1 MFSPKIKIDLSN
13 KYLNI
18 RIIYISIM
26 EAENIV
32 RYPIEIFQ
40 KYKSI
45 IRETPDILFEF
56 SINDEPVQYA
66 SRLKSSNVLN
76 NTEIK
81 ANLNFLINRKNM
93 SGQDEDLYDQV
104 VSNLNKISD
113 KNFNE
118 IADEIMN
125 LPYTK
130 SKHIYRLAESILIKS
145 IKESTFSE
153 KYAKLSLSL
162 LPCYIEINENKVHF
176 RTVLL
181 TICQD
186 IFNELIFDPKYD
198 LQVKKKQEY
207 DRQISYETL
216 SLGGLTNFFGKLN
229 KVNILP
235 CQIISFCFDK
245 LIKCIERGDA
255 NEVKFEGLKNLVESS
270 VQNIKEK
277 DSKIYE
283 DMHAKVKNILD
294 KKLFTDIRSKFIVM
308 ECLELFE

>member
-1 MFSPKIKIDLSN
+1 
-13 KYLNI
+13 
-18 RIIYISIM
+18 M
-26 EAENIV
+26 ELENNTI

-45 IRETPDILFEF
+45 VKKKPDVLRDYEILPE
-56 SINDEPVQYA
+56 EQVQYA
-66 SRLKSSNVLN
+66 SKLKSSNVLS

-93 SGQDEDLYDQV
+93 SGHDEELYDQI
-104 VSNLNKISD
+104 VSKLNKISD
-113 KNFNE
+113 KNFDE

-145 IKESTFSE
+145 IKEPSYAE

-162 LPCYIEINENKVHF
+162 LPCYIEINDSKIHF

-186 IFNELIFDPKYD
+186 IFNELIFDAKYD

-207 DRQISYETL
+207 DRQIAYDTL
-216 SLGGLTNFFGKLN
+216 DLAGLTNFFGYLN
-229 KVNILP
+229 EVSILP
-235 CQIISFCFDK
+235 IQIISFCFEK
-245 LIKCIERGDA
+245 LIKCIERGNASA
-255 NEVKFEGLKNLVESS
+255 NKFDGLKSLIESS
-270 VQNIKEK
+270 HKNVKEK
-277 DSKIYE
+277 DNKCFTDMVSKIK
-283 DMHAKVKNILD
+283 HILD
-294 KKLFTDIRSKFIVM
+294 NKLFTDIRAKFVVM
-308 ECLELFE
+308 EALEFLEH